1 MSFIDTLGGLAK
13 GAYTFLSGKSI
24 GSSLARTALLGYA
37 LNRINASANKAN
49 EQKDPGTEV
58 LIDPDTEYKIPV
70 VYGSAYVT
78 GKITDAVMADNNTT
92 MWLCLT
98 LCEKTG
104 KLIDNTPSSIAF
116 NEVYFNNFRLSFGGN
131 GYSVDY
137 MWDDSNNNSDVW
149 ANQIEV
155 YPFSGGSTSPV
166 SFSSEGAGNTQN
178 AYNIMPGWTS
188 NHTMDNLVFCI
199 VKINYSKFKKL
210 TNIGEMKFKLTNT
223 MSQPGDV
230 LYDYMTNTRYG
241 AGIPSQE
248 IYKS

>member
-13 GAYTFLSGKSI
+13 SAYGFLSGKGI
-24 GSSLARTALLGYA
+24 ANSLARTAILGYA
-37 LNRINASANKAN
+37 LNRTISNANKAN
-49 EQKDPGTEV
+49 EQPDPGTEV

-70 VYGSAYVT
+70 VYGSAYIT

-104 KLIDNTPSSIAF
+104 KLIDDTQSVISF
-116 NEVYFNNFRLSFGGN
+116 DEVYFNNFRLSFGSN

-137 MWDDSNNNSDVW
+137 IWDDSNNNSDVW

-155 YPFSGGSTSPV
+155 YPFNGGSTSPV
-166 SFSSEGAGNTQN
+166 YFTNETTGNTQN
-178 AYNIMPGWTS
+178 AYDIMPGWTS

-199 VKINYSKFKKL
+199 VRINYNKFKKL

-230 LYDYMTNTRYG
+230 LWDYMTNTRYG
-241 AGIPSQE
+241 AGISQE
-248 IYKS
+248 IYKQ